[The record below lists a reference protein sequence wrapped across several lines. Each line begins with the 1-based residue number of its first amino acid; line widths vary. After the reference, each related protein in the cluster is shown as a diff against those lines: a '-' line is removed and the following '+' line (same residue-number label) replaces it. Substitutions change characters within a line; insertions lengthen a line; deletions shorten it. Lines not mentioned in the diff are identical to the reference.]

1 MGKQK
6 SVLATLWDWV
16 TSLAAVAVLGWVA
29 WYAYSLWDPES
40 SGENNSVQGATFNCR
55 KALAELARD
64 YACRNSDSCT
74 MTSDELTELKN
85 REANIEKY
93 CN

>member
-1 MGKQK
+1 MGKSE
-6 SVLATLWDWV
+6 SVLAKLWGWV
-16 TSLAAVAVLGWVA
+16 TSLAAVAVLGWIA

-40 SGENNSVQGATFNCR
+40 SGVSDSTQVASFNCR
-55 KALAELARD
+55 KALAKLATD

-74 MTSDELTELKN
+74 LMRDELTELKI